1 MLIISLN
8 RAQGNVFSLCV
19 STAPT
24 SSVLWLW
31 IITIRTLS
39 TPSPFFS
46 SSLSPHILFS
56 TPWCVCMCIN
66 TPENHHHLCC
76 LFPCVCCICMLLNL
90 HVGLPEALRYSL
102 AMLLQLRRHLLTEAP
117 HCIDPTVYS
126 TDDEGNYEQGWQNT
140 NEPHGVFVDQEK
152 SENTWLEL
160 SNYWRWFQVFQG

>member
-39 TPSPFFS
+39 TPSPFFT

-66 TPENHHHLCC
+66 APENHHHLCC

-90 HVGLPEALRYSL
+90 HVGLPEALRYSWQCCFSCGGTCWQR
-102 AMLLQLRRHLLTEAP
+102 LLIALIRQYKAQMMRGIMNRGDRTQMSHMVSSW
-117 HCIDPTVYS
+117 IR
-126 TDDEGNYEQGWQNT
+126 
-140 NEPHGVFVDQEK
+140 EK